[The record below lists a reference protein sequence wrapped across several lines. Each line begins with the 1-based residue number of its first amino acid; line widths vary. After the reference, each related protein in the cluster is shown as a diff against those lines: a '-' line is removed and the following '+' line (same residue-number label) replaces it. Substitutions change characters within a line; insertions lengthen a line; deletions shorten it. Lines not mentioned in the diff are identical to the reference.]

1 MREPLPTQ
9 MRASVLRRA
18 GEIVVEPRPVPSPA
32 ADEVL
37 VRVGAVGIC
46 GSDVHYFKEGR
57 IGDFVVESPLV
68 LGHEAGGTIVAV
80 GSDVAESRLG
90 ERVSIEPQR
99 PSPTSRQT
107 LAGAYNLCPHME
119 FYATPPI
126 DGAFAEYVTIQS
138 HFAFRIPDG
147 VSDDAAALMEPLS
160 VGIAAARKAGITA
173 GTRVLVTGAGPIGI
187 IALQVARA
195 FGATEVI
202 VSDVDPDRRAQALKF
217 GADRVLDA
225 IADDAELRTLGV
237 DALLE
242 CSGAT
247 PAVLAGLE
255 ALAPAGTAVLVGMGA
270 DQIAFPVPLIQNREL
285 VVTGIFRYAN
295 TWPTAIDLV
304 STGRVDLDSLVTG
317 SYGLDDV
324 EEALRVST
332 ASTSLKTMIRPGSA
346 S

>member
-1 MREPLPTQ
+1 MREPLPTE
-9 MRASVLRRA
+9 MRASVLRQA
-18 GEIVVEPRPVPSPA
+18 GDVVVETRPVPTPA

-37 VRVGAVGIC
+37 IKVGAVGIC
-46 GSDVHYFKEGR
+46 GSDVHYYKEGR

-80 GSDVAESRLG
+80 GSGVDESRIG

-138 HFAFRIPDG
+138 HFAFEVPDT
-147 VSDDAAALMEPLS
+147 VSDNAAALMEPLS

-173 GTRVLVTGAGPIGI
+173 GSRVLVTGAGPIGI
-187 IALQVARA
+187 IAVQVARA

-202 VSDVDPDRRAQALKF
+202 VSDIDSDRRAQALKF
-217 GADRVLDA
+217 GADRALNAVT
-225 IADDAELRTLGV
+225 DDAEIKALDV
-237 DALLE
+237 DVLLE

-247 PAVLAGLE
+247 PAVLGGLQ
-255 ALAPAGTAVLVGMGA
+255 ALAPAGRAVLVGMGA
-270 DQIAFPVPLIQNREL
+270 DEIALPIPLIQNREL

-317 SYGLDDV
+317 SYALDEV
-324 EEALRVST
+324 ENALHVST
-332 ASTSLKTMIRPGSA
+332 SSASLKTMILPGEA